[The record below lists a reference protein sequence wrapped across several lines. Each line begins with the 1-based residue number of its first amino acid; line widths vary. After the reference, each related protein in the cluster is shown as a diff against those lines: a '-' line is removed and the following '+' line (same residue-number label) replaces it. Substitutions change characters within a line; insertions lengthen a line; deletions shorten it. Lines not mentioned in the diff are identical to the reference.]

1 MGVVVFGVYKGIFAV
16 IKVNAIAAI
25 LAIVMGA
32 VVYGAML
39 LLLKGLSEEEL
50 KKFPKG
56 TFSSV
61 LPRNYIYYKMQ

>member
-1 MGVVVFGVYKGIFAV
+1 MGVVVNGVYNGIFA
-16 IKVNAIAAI
+16 IIIVNAVAAI
-25 LAIVMGA
+25 LAIGIGA

-56 TFSSV
+56 YLLV
-61 LPRNYIYYKMQ
+61 RIAKKLHLL